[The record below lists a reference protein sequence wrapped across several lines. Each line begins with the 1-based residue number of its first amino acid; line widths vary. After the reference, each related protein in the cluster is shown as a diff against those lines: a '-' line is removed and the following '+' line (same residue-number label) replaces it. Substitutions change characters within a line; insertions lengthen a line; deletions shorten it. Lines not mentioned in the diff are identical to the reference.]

1 MIPLR
6 DTIRS
11 QTFPVVN
18 VSLIVI
24 NILIYFYEFMLG
36 KGIEGFITQF
46 GLTPVRFFWGL
57 HHNIPDAVIPV
68 FSSMFLHGDWF
79 HVLSNM
85 WFLYIF
91 GDNVEDRTG
100 HGGYLAF
107 YLLCGA
113 GAALSQI
120 FFFRDSTIPM
130 VGASGAIAGILGAY
144 FLLFPHSRV
153 LTLVPI
159 FIFLQLI
166 EIPAVVFLIFWFV
179 IQFISGAMMSS
190 GAKGGVA
197 WWAHIGGFVFGMLLI
212 FLFKKP
218 EKKEQL
224 YWN

>member
-11 QTFPVVN
+11 STFPVVN

-24 NILIYFYEFMLG
+24 NILIYFYEFTLG
-36 KGIEGFITQF
+36 KSIESFIAQF

-57 HHNIPDAVIPV
+57 HHNLPDAVIPV

-100 HGGYLAF
+100 HVGYLAF
-107 YLLCGA
+107 YLLCGV
-113 GAALSQI
+113 GAALSQT
-120 FFFRDSTIPM
+120 FFFRTSTIPM
-130 VGASGAIAGILGAY
+130 VGASGAIAGVLGAY
-144 FLLFPHSRV
+144 FLLFPHSRI

-166 EIPAVVFLIFWFV
+166 EIPAVIFLIFWFV

-190 GAKGGVA
+190 GSQGGVA

-218 EKKEQL
+218 EPKQEF

>member
-1 MIPLR
+1 MFPLR

-11 QTFPVVN
+11 RTFPVVN
-18 VSLIVI
+18 ISLIVI
-24 NILIYFYEFMLG
+24 NILIYFYEFSLG
-36 KGIEGFITQF
+36 KGIEAFITQF

-57 HHNIPDAVIPV
+57 QHNIADAVIPV

-100 HGGYLAF
+100 HTGYLAF
-107 YLLCGA
+107 YLLSGM
-113 GAALSQI
+113 GAALSQT
-120 FFFRDSTIPM
+120 FLFRGSTIPM
-130 VGASGAIAGILGAY
+130 VGASGAIAGVLGAY

-166 EIPAVVFLIFWFV
+166 EIPAVWFLLIWFV
-179 IQFISGAMMSS
+179 LQFIQGAMISS
-190 GAKGGVA
+190 GSQGGVA

-212 FLFKKP
+212 FVFRRP
-218 EKKEQL
+218 EKKEL